1 MMPRA
6 NLQTA
11 DLTMFVIAN
20 LVNLFMIG
28 IFLCRPLGL
37 KTLERSLGMTQI
49 ALIVPIA
56 IVVIANLRARRD
68 WWTVAL
74 PGLLIAFLLL
84 ELMLD
89 YVLKVDFRHTRLLGP
104 YLGFYYLSL
113 MGMIGYSF
121 GVGKPY
127 GAVTL
132 ATYFMQLLAT
142 WYSLV
147 LLCKGRPRLIGMRQ
161 QGSRAHATE
170 PGPVRSKG

>member
-1 MMPRA
+1 MMSRGNVRP
-6 NLQTA
+6 A
-11 DLTMFVIAN
+11 DPAMFVIAN

-37 KTLERSLGMTQI
+37 KTLERSLGLAQI
-49 ALIVPIA
+49 ALIAPIA
-56 IVVIANLRARRD
+56 IVAIANLRAGRE

-74 PGLLIAFLLL
+74 PALLIAFLLV

-104 YLGFYYLSL
+104 YLGLYYLSL

-132 ATYFMQLLAT
+132 ATYLLQLLAT
-142 WYSLV
+142 WYSYARV
-147 LLCKGRPRLIGMRQ
+147 GHG
-161 QGSRAHATE
+161 
-170 PGPVRSKG
+170 